1 MISFK
6 EALEKIEY
14 IENRFPVENWLI
26 NDFHIWPFLRLS
38 IYNLYLCR
46 KSNFT
51 TNNNPA
57 IINKFKE
64 FIFSILHAIIFE
76 FKPLN
81 AEVLTLGFTSD
92 YALVNNKYFNRY
104 LDYFNYKFKS
114 SGIRILP
121 LEIESKN
128 IPFNSKSSSINIS
141 NSFKINVFILT
152 IYLRIKNKIFKKN
165 YADLNGFDELLV
177 YLVKEGLK
185 VDSITKNSLEFD
197 LIYRQAELSYFKRLL
212 RRVKPQLIIV
222 SYFLDRANN
231 TLIAAGKQY
240 GIKTMEIQHG
250 IAGSVHSAYF
260 KWTKFPRKGY
270 AVFPDVFWTWG
281 LSEASAIHSWN
292 FSNTNY
298 KLITI
303 PGGNVWLEAWRENL
317 LEDFGISVLKYSKL
331 VDKNEFNIL
340 LTLQLPTIP
349 EIFLELIKDSP
360 KHYKWWIRIH
370 PSLMSDFRYYDS
382 IFSNMTDKVDFKNA
396 SEYPLFSILPNV
408 NLHVTDFSSV
418 AIEAA
423 QFGVKTIF
431 VSEDSAW
438 LFRSFIPT
446 EFIGICENS
455 KDFLAISRK
464 LYSKSNFDFSTT
476 KDSSANLGFSIL
488 TNILNNI
495 N

>member
-1 MISFK
+1 MNFK

-14 IENRFPVENWLI
+14 IENRFPVEKWLI

-38 IYNLYLCR
+38 IYNLYLSR
-46 KSNFT
+46 KNPFT
-51 TNNNPA
+51 PKTDLA
-57 IINKFKE
+57 IIDKFKK
-64 FIFSILHAIIFE
+64 IICSIWQAIIFE
-76 FKPLN
+76 FKSLN
-81 AEVLTLGFTSD
+81 AEVLTLGFASD
-92 YALVNNKYFNRY
+92 YALVNNKYFNRN
-104 LDYFNYKFKS
+104 LDYFNYKFKA
-114 SGIRILP
+114 SGIRITP

-128 IPFNSKSSSINIS
+128 IPFNSKSTSINIS
-141 NSFKINVFILT
+141 DSFKINILIIT
-152 IYLRIKNKIFKKN
+152 ICLRIKNKIFKQN
-165 YADLNGFDELLV
+165 HADLKGFDELLI
-177 YLVKEGLK
+177 YLIKEGLK
-185 VDSITKNSLEFD
+185 VDSITTASLEFD

-212 RRVKPQLIIV
+212 KRVKPKLIIV

-250 IAGSVHSAYF
+250 IAGNVHSAYF
-260 KWTKFPRKGY
+260 KWNKFPKNGY
-270 AVFPDVFWTWG
+270 LVFPDVFWTWG
-281 LSEASAIHSWN
+281 LSEASTINSWN
-292 FSNTNY
+292 YSNTNY
-298 KLITI
+298 KPISI

-340 LTLQLPTIP
+340 LTLQLPKIP
-349 EIFLELIKDSP
+349 DIFFQLIKNSP

-370 PSLMSDFRYYDS
+370 PSLMSDVSYYDS
-382 IFSNMTDKVDFKNA
+382 IFSNMTEKVDFKNA
-396 SEYPLFSILPNV
+396 SEFPLFSILPTV

-431 VSEDSAW
+431 VSEDGAW
-438 LFRSFIPT
+438 LFRSFIPP

-455 KDFLAISRK
+455 NDFLAISHK
-464 LYSKSNFDFSTT
+464 FYSKSNFDFSSTEG
-476 KDSSANLGFSIL
+476 SSANLGFSIL
-488 TNILNNI
+488 TNMLKNN